1 LFLEKEKSGHEYAL
15 FHVNF
20 EQFKDSSEFKQ
31 LLFILCRDKFSLKKR
46 TLFFL
51 KSEVIV
57 KGHDT
62 ALIIVF
68 VTFSI
73 ESEKPFSWN
82 FYCKFLFAMISND
95 D

>member
-1 LFLEKEKSGHEYAL
+1 MFFKKEKSGHEYAL

-31 LLFILCRDKFSLKKR
+31 LLFILLSRQILVNKTDFIL
-46 TLFFL
+46 
-51 KSEVIV
+51 SEAIV